1 MFLCLLDK
9 HIREDALVILKHDLR
24 FQCMSFEVLGR
35 DLLGRLGR
43 LKTKSGVVETPV
55 LLPVINPAVQPISPR
70 KMQEEFK
77 CQVLITNAYILRKRF
92 GNELTKKGVH
102 NLLDFD
108 GVIMTDSGAY
118 QILAYGNVDVAPEEI
133 VRYQEEI
140 STDIAT
146 ILDVP
151 TGWGITKKY
160 AERTVNET
168 LNRAKNLAK
177 AKRRDDILWVGP
189 IQGGQYLDLVAYSAK
204 EMGKLPFEIHA
215 LGSPTPVMEQYL
227 FHTLVD
233 MILTT
238 KMNLPLERPLHLFG
252 AGHPF
257 MFSLAVALGCDLFDS
272 AAYAIYARENRYLT
286 EYGTIRLDELEYFPC
301 SCPICVKNN
310 PKDMKTMPEA
320 KRQETLAAH
329 NLHVSFSEMRRIKQA
344 VIEGRLWEH
353 LEVRAHGHPS
363 LFKALRTMA
372 KYKEC
377 LEKQSPL
384 TKKSGLFFFSS
395 LAQNRPEVVRHK
407 ARLVER
413 YSPPKEAK
421 VLVLLPQTQ
430 MKPFHKSWE
439 CQKNLKMSM
448 QELGNEADNVHVC
461 VYAAPF
467 GIIPIELDEVYP
479 LSQHEIAT
487 PLDAETVDYVA
498 KQVENYVLSTHYTK
512 VVLCRDD
519 ENWGRKILTACR
531 KACQRKKMPL
541 IVLKTKTKIN
551 RTE

>member
-1 MFLCLLDK
+1 
-9 HIREDALVILKHDLR
+9 
-24 FQCMSFEVLGR
+24 MSFEVLGR

-43 LKTKSGVVETPV
+43 LETKSGVVETPV
-55 LLPVINPAVQPISPR
+55 LLPVVNPAVQPISPK

-77 CQVLITNAYILRKRF
+77 CQALITNAYILRKHF
-92 GNELTKKGVH
+92 GNELAKKGIH
-102 NLLDFD
+102 DLLDFS
-108 GVIMTDSGAY
+108 GVTMTDSGAY
-118 QILAYGNVDVAPEEI
+118 QILAYGNVDVTPEEI

-140 STDIAT
+140 NTDIAT

-151 TGWGITKKY
+151 TGWGISRKY
-160 AERTVNET
+160 AEQTVNET

-177 AKRRDDILWVGP
+177 TKTREDILWVGP
-189 IQGGQYLDLVAYSAK
+189 VQGGQYLDLVTYSAK
-204 EMGKLPFEIHA
+204 EMGKLTFDIHA

-227 FHTLVD
+227 FDTLVN
-233 MILTT
+233 MILTA
-238 KMNLPLERPLHLFG
+238 KMNLPLDRPLHLFG

-272 AAYAIYARENRYLT
+272 AAYAIYARENRYLM

-301 SCPICVKNN
+301 SCPICVKNE
-310 PKDMKTMPEA
+310 PKDMKIMPKVE
-320 KRQETLAAH
+320 RQEMLALH
-329 NLHVSFSEMRRIKQA
+329 NLHVSFSEMKRIKQA
-344 VIEGRLWEH
+344 IAEGRLWEH

-372 KYKEC
+372 KYREY

-384 TKKSGLFFFSS
+384 TKKSGLLFFSS
-395 LAQNRPEVVRHK
+395 LAQIRPEVVRHK
-407 ARLVER
+407 ERLFWR
-413 YSPPKEAK
+413 FSSPKEAK
-421 VLVLLPQTQ
+421 VLVLLPQTR

-439 CQKNLKMSM
+439 YQKNLKEIM
-448 QELGNEADNVHVC
+448 QKLGNEVNIIHIC

-498 KQVENYVLSTHYTK
+498 KQVENYILSTDYQK
-512 VVLCRDD
+512 VFLCQDD
-519 ENWGRKILTACR
+519 EDWGRKILTACR
-531 KACQRKKMPL
+531 KSCQKKKTPI
-541 IVLKTKTKIN
+541 IVLKTKTRIN
-551 RTE
+551 VTSNRGASGV